1 MSAQGVATWRN
12 TDQRVTEV
20 INESELGPECWDR
33 QTHRQ
38 MDGWTLKGC
47 GGGHK
52 QRIIMIIIFSFSGG
66 TKRVN
71 YGQEMVLIDQVTRY
85 KIMEFGSEM

>member
-1 MSAQGVATWRN
+1 M
-12 TDQRVTEV
+12 
-20 INESELGPECWDR
+20 GPDWWDR
-33 QTHRQ
+33 ETDGW
-38 MDGWTLKGC
+38 MDGHWGMK

-52 QRIIMIIIFSFSGG
+52 QRIIMVIIFSFSGG

-71 YGQEMVLIDQVTRY
+71 YGQEMVLVDRVTRY

>member
-20 INESELGPECWDR
+20 ISESELGPDCWHR
-33 QTHRQ
+33 QT
-38 MDGWTLKGC
+38 DGHC
-47 GGGHK
+47 GVGGRGGHK
-52 QRIIMIIIFSFSGG
+52 QRIIMVIIFSFSGG

-71 YGQEMVLIDQVTRY
+71 YGQEMVLIDQVTIY